1 MIHNKKPLIIL
12 DWDDTL
18 YPTSTVIGD
27 MPLPT
32 KNIQLLDTKVSM
44 LLKMCKSLNTN
55 AVIVTNATKKWVL
68 HHLKTMPKTS
78 VLISQSNI
86 FSARDLNVSNVAN
99 ALLWKIPVFRK
110 VYDMFR
116 ASELISIGD
125 GYAEKVALS
134 CINITTK
141 KSVMFKKKPS
151 FCTLIKEIE
160 MMNITLKKVVVAN
173 KSISL
178 VIT

>member
-18 YPTSTVIGD
+18 YPTSTIIGD
-27 MPLPT
+27 IPLPT

-44 LLKMCKSLNTN
+44 LLKICKSLNTN
-55 AVIVTNATKKWVL
+55 TVIVTNATKKWVI
-68 HHLKTMPKTS
+68 HHLKMMPKTS
-78 VLISQSNI
+78 ILISQSNI
-86 FSARDLNVSNVAN
+86 YSARDLNISNSTN

-110 VYDMFR
+110 VYDIFR
-116 ASELISIGD
+116 GSELISIGD

-134 CINITTK
+134 CINIDTK

-151 FCTLIKEIE
+151 FCMLIKEIE
-160 MMNITLKKVVVAN
+160 MMNITIKRVIGIN